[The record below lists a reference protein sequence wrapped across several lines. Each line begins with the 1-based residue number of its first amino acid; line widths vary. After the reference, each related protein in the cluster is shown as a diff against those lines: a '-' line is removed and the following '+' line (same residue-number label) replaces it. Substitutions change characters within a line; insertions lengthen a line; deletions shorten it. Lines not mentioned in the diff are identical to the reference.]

1 MTMSRDLLRRMRDAI
16 APVIGISVIGY
27 FVYHS
32 IEGERGLSAFVRLTE
47 RLSEARSE
55 LADLERERAAFDRR
69 VSLMR
74 PEHLDPDLL
83 DERVRLILNYGRP
96 DEIVILDTPSTEPR

>member
-1 MTMSRDLLRRMRDAI
+1 MTVTRELLRQMRDAI

-32 IEGERGLSAFVRLTE
+32 IEGQRGLSAYVRLTE
-47 RLSEARSE
+47 RLGEARSE
-55 LADLERERAAFDRR
+55 LNGLERERTAFERR

-83 DERVRLILNYGRP
+83 DERARLILNLGRP
-96 DEIVILDTPSTEPR
+96 DEIVILDAPSTGSR

>member
-1 MTMSRDLLRRMRDAI
+1 MSMARDLLRRVKDAVG
-16 APVIGISVIGY
+16 PVIGIAVIGY

-32 IEGERGLSAFVRLTE
+32 IEGERGLSAYLRMNE
-47 RLSEARSE
+47 RLGEARTE
-55 LADLERERAAFDRR
+55 LSDLQREREALDRR

-83 DERVRLILNYGRP
+83 DERARLILGYGRP
-96 DEIVILDTPSTEPR
+96 DEVVIMDSPAR